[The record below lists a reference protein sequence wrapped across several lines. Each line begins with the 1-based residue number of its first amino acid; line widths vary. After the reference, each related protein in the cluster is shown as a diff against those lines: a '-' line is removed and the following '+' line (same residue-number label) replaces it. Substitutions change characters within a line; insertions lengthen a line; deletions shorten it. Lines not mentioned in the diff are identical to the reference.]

1 MRIGSRRVPD
11 VHRRSTPES
20 KIALFRSLFRGRE
33 DVYPRRFESL
43 RSGRSGYAPA
53 CSNEW
58 LPGVCEKPRIKC
70 VDCPNRRFL
79 AVTDEVV
86 RWHLSGADPRGKPFT
101 MGVYPMLL
109 DDSCYFLA
117 VDFDG
122 GSWRDDATAFLET
135 SRRLEVPVALE
146 RSRSGNGGHAWMF
159 FDEALPA
166 GLARRL
172 ASLILTEAMEERP
185 DLGFRSYDR
194 FFPNQDT
201 LPRGGFGNL
210 IALPLQHGPRRNGN
224 SVFVDSEL
232 KPYPD
237 QWAFLSELRRIPAA
251 QAESI
256 VSHAEK
262 RGPVMGVAAVV
273 EHEDAFAD
281 APWAAPP
288 SRRLPLPPIG
298 GPVPDLLEIV
308 LGDRIYVA
316 KDALPP
322 GIVAALMRL
331 AAFQNPEFYRAQA
344 MRLSTFG
351 KPRIIDCVEHGSKFI
366 GFPRGCLEPV
376 EGLLARYKI
385 RSTIRDERN
394 SGVPLSLRFRG
405 ALRPEQEAAA
415 RALLAHDTGVLA
427 AGPAFGKTVVA
438 AWLIAE
444 RGVNALVMVH
454 RQQLLDQWV
463 ARLSQF
469 LGIAEGEIG
478 RLGGGR
484 RRLTG
489 RVDVA
494 MMQSLVRRGEVD
506 DCVADY
512 GFVIV
517 DECHHVPARGFELA
531 VGRAKAKYIAGLS
544 ATVRRKDGH
553 HPIVFMQCGPV
564 RRRVDAGLQ
573 ALATPFTR
581 DVLVRPTGFRVQ
593 GEPDADQRVEF
604 QRILRQLSADEPRNS
619 LICADV
625 AESVRAERAP
635 LVLTERVGHLE
646 VLAAKLR
653 ADGLDVVLLQGGMGR
668 KALASSLARAAE
680 NAAGRVL
687 LATGRFVGEGFD
699 NPRLDTLFL
708 TMPVSWRGTITQYV
722 GRLHR
727 RRRSKR
733 QVRVYDYAD
742 LDVPMLS
749 RMFDR
754 RRRSYESLG
763 YTISSPAS
771 AVPGWPPSVPLPPD
785 GDWKQRYAGS
795 VRRLSRDGVDA
806 PLGDL
811 FRRLTTASPD
821 GSPDASQARSSSE
834 AFFFRRLQSLP
845 ETRGRFRLN
854 ERLPIPF
861 CGQNH
866 MEVDFLD
873 PSARLVVELDGAHH
887 LADREAYRRDRS
899 KDALLQRHGYFVLR
913 FLAEDVGAELETVLD
928 EILRALAQ
936 RSRPR

>member
-70 VDCPNRRFL
+70 ADCPNRRFL

-86 RWHLSGADPRGKPFT
+86 RWHLSGADPQGKPFT

-109 DDSCYFLA
+109 DDSCHFLA

-135 SRRLEVPVALE
+135 GRRLEVPVALE

-281 APWAAPP
+281 APWAAPT

-376 EGLLARYKI
+376 DELLARYKI
-385 RSTIRDERN
+385 RTAIRDERN
-394 SGVPLSLRFRG
+394 SGVPLSLHFQG

-469 LGIAEGEIG
+469 LGIAEGEVG

-484 RRLTG
+484 RKLTG

-531 VGRAKAKYIAGLS
+531 VGRAKAKYVAGLS
-544 ATVRRKDGH
+544 ATVTRKDGH

-604 QRILRQLSADEPRNS
+604 QRILRQLAADELRNS

-668 KALASSLARAAE
+668 KALASALARAAE

-708 TMPVSWRGTITQYV
+708 TMPVSWCGTITQYV

-733 QVRVYDYAD
+733 QVQVYDYAD

-771 AVPGWPPSVPLPPD
+771 AVPGWPPSVPLPAD

-811 FRRLTTASPD
+811 FRRLTTASPE
-821 GSPDASQARSSSE
+821 GSLDASQARSSSE

-866 MEVDFLD
+866 VEVDFLD

-913 FLAEDVGAELETVLD
+913 FLAEDVGAELEMVLD
-928 EILRALAQ
+928 EILRALAL
-936 RSRPR
+936 RNRRR

>member
-1 MRIGSRRVPD
+1 MSMPGSRVGVQTRHRNTRIQFLESMRIGNSRVPD
-11 VHRRSTPES
+11 VHCRSTPES

-33 DVYPRRFESL
+33 DIYPRRFESL

-70 VDCPNRRFL
+70 ADCHNRRFL

-86 RWHLSGADPRGKPFT
+86 RWHLSGKEPRGKPFT

-109 DDSCYFLA
+109 DDSCHFLA
-117 VDFDG
+117 VD
-122 GSWRDDATAFLET
+122 
-135 SRRLEVPVALE
+135 
-146 RSRSGNGGHAWMF
+146 

-172 ASLILTEAMEERP
+172 GSLILTEAMEARP

-210 IALPLQHGPRRNGN
+210 IALPLQHGPRRTGN
-224 SVFVDSEL
+224 SVFVDSDL
-232 KPYPD
+232 KPYSD
-237 QWAFLSELRRIPAA
+237 QWAFLSELRRISST

-256 VSHAEK
+256 VSLAEK
-262 RGPVMGVAAVV
+262 RGPVMGVVAVV
-273 EHEDAFAD
+273 DDEGAFAD

-288 SRRLPLPPIG
+288 SRRLPRPPVG
-298 GPVPDLLEIV
+298 GPVPDLVEIV
-308 LGDRIYVA
+308 LGDRVYVA
-316 KDALPP
+316 KDSLPP

-366 GFPRGCLEPV
+366 GIPRGCLEPV
-376 EGLLARYKI
+376 EELLARYKI
-385 RSTIRDERN
+385 RTNIRDERN

-444 RGVNALVMVH
+444 RGVNAMVMVH
-454 RQQLLDQWV
+454 RQQLLEQWV
-463 ARLSQF
+463 ARLSEF

-478 RLGGGR
+478 RVGGGR
-484 RRLTG
+484 RKLTR

-494 MMQSLVRRGEVD
+494 LMQSLVRRGEVD

-512 GFVIV
+512 GLVIV
-517 DECHHVPARGFELA
+517 DECHHVPARGFELP
-531 VGRAKAKYIAGLS
+531 VGRAKAKYVAGLS
-544 ATVRRKDGH
+544 ATVTRKDGH

-564 RRRVDAGLQ
+564 RHRVDGVLQ
-573 ALATPFTR
+573 TPPPFTR
-581 DVLVRPTGFRVQ
+581 DVLVRSTGFRVQ
-593 GEPDADQRVEF
+593 GEPAADRRIEY
-604 QRILRQLSADEPRNS
+604 QRILRQLAADEPRNS

-625 AESVRAERAP
+625 AQSVQAERAP

-646 VLAAKLR
+646 ILAGKLR
-653 ADGLDVVLLQGGMGR
+653 AGGLDVVSLQGGMRR
-668 KALASSLARAAE
+668 KDLTSALARAAE

-727 RRRSKR
+727 RSRSKR
-733 QVRVYDYAD
+733 QVRIYDYAD

-749 RMFDR
+749 RMFEK

-771 AVPGWPPSVPLPPD
+771 AVPGWPCSVPLPAD
-785 GDWKQRYAGS
+785 GEWKQRYAGS
-795 VRRLSRDGVDA
+795 VRRLSRDGVDT
-806 PLGDL
+806 PLADL
-811 FRRLTTASPD
+811 FRLLTTTSPG
-821 GSPDASQARSSSE
+821 GSPDAARARSSSE

-854 ERLPIPF
+854 RNFTSEGYSNWFYFSKIEEI
-861 CGQNH
+861 N
-866 MEVDFLD
+866 
-873 PSARLVVELDGAHH
+873 
-887 LADREAYRRDRS
+887 LAIYWQQIGSDRRR
-899 KDALLQRHGYFVLR
+899 AG
-913 FLAEDVGAELETVLD
+913 
-928 EILRALAQ
+928 
-936 RSRPR
+936 